1 MTRTFCVHTAVDGM
15 EWKDM
20 RTIPPRSGFGLIQED
35 LFPDEWKVL
44 VSCMMLNCTSRK
56 QVEKVL
62 PDFFIRW
69 SSAKELIDADEDE
82 ITNLISPLGF
92 KNRRTKNLLDMSKAY
107 LNQAWTDPRD
117 LPGIGEYAARA
128 WEIFFGNK
136 LGDDPPA
143 DGALVLYWKWRK
155 QHGN

>member
-1 MTRTFCVHTAVDGM
+1 MFFVHRAAGGM
-15 EWKDM
+15 KYKVM

-62 PDFFIRW
+62 PTFFNKW
-69 SSAKELIDADEDE
+69 STAKDLIDADQDE
-82 ITNLISPLGF
+82 IAETISPLGF
-92 KNRRTKNLLDMSKAY
+92 KNRRTKNLLSMSKAY
-107 LNQAWTDPRD
+107 LDQSWQDPRD

-128 WEIFFGNK
+128 WEIFFDNK
-136 LGDDPPA
+136 LGEEPPV
-143 DGALVLYWKWRK
+143 DGALVLYWNWRK

>member
-1 MTRTFCVHTAVDGM
+1 MKYKV
-15 EWKDM
+15 M
-20 RTIPPRSGFGLIQED
+20 RMIPPRSGFGLIQED

-62 PDFFIRW
+62 PTFFNKW
-69 SSAKELIDADEDE
+69 STAKDLINADQDE
-82 ITNLISPLGF
+82 IAETISPLGF
-92 KNRRTKNLLDMSKAY
+92 KNRRTKNLLSMSKAY
-107 LNQAWTDPRD
+107 LDQDWQDPRD

-128 WEIFFGNK
+128 WEIFFDNK
-136 LGDDPPA
+136 LGEEPPA
-143 DGALVLYWKWRK
+143 DGALVLYWNWRK